1 MDILDKV
8 AIEIPC
14 AACGGR
20 YELSLKQVMLSQEM
34 IHEGC
39 PVQDDRECPPLA
51 YSDLVDEETLREL
64 QRVWARLE
72 EKAKGASGKIT
83 FLSG

>member
-1 MDILDKV
+1 MDILDKM

-39 PVQDDRECPPLA
+39 QVQDKGEKQRFPKLPPLPSH
-51 YSDLVDEETLREL
+51 YHSCNPLIL
-64 QRVWARLE
+64 WCW
-72 EKAKGASGKIT
+72 
-83 FLSG
+83 

>member
-1 MDILDKV
+1 MDIFEKV

-20 YELSLKQVMLSQEM
+20 YELSLRQVMLSQQM
-34 IHEGC
+34 MHEGC
-39 PVQDDRECPPLA
+39 PVHADRDCPPRA
-51 YSDLVDEETLREL
+51 YSDLVDEETLKEL

-72 EKAKGASGKIT
+72 VKAQGAGGQIRLRSG
-83 FLSG
+83 

>member
-1 MDILDKV
+1 MEILEKV

-20 YELSLKQVMLSQEM
+20 YQLSLKQVMLSQEM
-34 IHEGC
+34 MHEGC
-39 PVQDDRECPPLA
+39 PVHVDRDCPPLV
-51 YSDLVDEETLREL
+51 YSDLVDEETLKEL

-72 EKAKGASGKIT
+72 EKARGVSGKIT
-83 FLSG
+83 LRSR